1 MQGEA
6 KGLWVFPHRRGGG
19 DVLPHSQLPL
29 DVTKAR
35 DRRTALC
42 AWSYPCG
49 PSRSSRFFL
58 TLLNSYHFRQDLSPT
73 SAEYEKEA
81 FREAERKRSSP
92 FHSMTQPRCVPGAAR
107 QSPCRSQDPD
117 PSPSLQKTERLACDN
132 TAQRCAFAVGWE

>member
-81 FREAERKRSSP
+81 FREAERKRS
-92 FHSMTQPRCVPGAAR
+92 
-107 QSPCRSQDPD
+107 D